1 MWNFTKHVCIRM
13 EERGFSKGDVLQV
26 LNGEV
31 PTIIYTSPQDE
42 FVDLFFG
49 QVMDKFLM
57 IPVNRKTKA
66 IITIRPMRKKEKEIY
81 LSEVQ
86 NG

>member
-1 MWNFTKHVCIRM
+1 MWHFTQHVCIRM
-13 EERGFSKGDVLQV
+13 EERGFSKGAVLQV

-42 FVDLFFG
+42 LVDLYFG
-49 QVMDKFLM
+49 QVANKFLM
-57 IPVNRKTKA
+57 IPVNRKTRA
-66 IITIRPMRKKEKEIY
+66 IITIRSMRKKEKEIY